1 MKLITWCIY
10 ILYPIDIYIE
20 RGDIMKIKRKSDNI
34 VISNSNFEVYIQ
46 KKIYGGYYLKKFVKN
61 SPFEMIEMRE
71 IRVDISED
79 DAIEIAKELLAKV
92 YNSAKDFNNFGIL
105 PT

>member
-1 MKLITWCIY
+1 M
-10 ILYPIDIYIE
+10 DIYIE
-20 RGDIMKIKRKSDNI
+20 RGDYMKINRKSDNL
-34 VISNSNFEVYIQ
+34 VISNNNFEVYVQ

-92 YNSAKDFNNFGIL
+92 YKSAKDFNNFKIL

>member
-1 MKLITWCIY
+1 
-10 ILYPIDIYIE
+10 
-20 RGDIMKIKRKSDNI
+20 MKINRKNDNI
-34 VISNSNFEVYIQ
+34 VISNNSYEVYIQ

-79 DAIEIAKELLAKV
+79 DAIEIAKELLERV
-92 YNSAKDFNNFGIL
+92 YKSGKGFNNFGIL